1 MDMPAT
7 ATAPV
12 KGASTRTYTTEQN
25 AARDYMQAQKAI
37 DALDKQA
44 APYKAMKAAALDT
57 LTVSYGRGAKVQIT
71 GCWNRPLTFTHQ
83 IADSVKW
90 AKVAEAMRP
99 HLTAHQSDVLDRII
113 AANTGERV
121 TRTVK

>member
-1 MDMPAT
+1 MPAT

-12 KGASTRTYTTEQN
+12 KGARTRTYSPEQN

-37 DALDKQA
+37 DAFDKQA
-44 APYKAMKAAALDT
+44 APYRAMKAASLDT
-57 LTVSYGRGAKVQIT
+57 LTDSFGRGTKVQIT

-83 IADSVKW
+83 IADSIKW

-99 HLTAHQSDVLDRII
+99 HLTAEQRTTLDRII
-113 AANTGERV
+113 KANTGERT